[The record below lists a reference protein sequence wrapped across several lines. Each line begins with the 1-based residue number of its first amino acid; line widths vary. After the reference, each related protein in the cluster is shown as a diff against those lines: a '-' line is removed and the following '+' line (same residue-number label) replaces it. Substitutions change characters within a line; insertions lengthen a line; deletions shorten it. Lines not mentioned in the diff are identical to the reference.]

1 MLTLRN
7 GDRPVGR
14 PGASFEGFAERRT
27 AVNILFGS
35 GTAGRCR
42 RLHGHRPRQSTS
54 GELQVTVISR
64 ILREPVRCVGM
75 VCRCR
80 AHIVRCQ
87 GDVLAQR
94 FPVDTPARR
103 NRTHLFRRR
112 RPRRG
117 PCARILRRV
126 SVANCCRAHIVRRQ
140 GNVLAQRFPV
150 DTPARRNRTHLLR
163 SVGVAGPSGPNI
175 LCCQGYILLQRFP
188 IYRPGLGHPLRLGR
202 RPALFIETNHLTG
215 LAGKRSLLTIPRGL
229 LLPYYP
235 HGSVNLRAGK
245 NTAIFVHGGHFTPLR
260 EYRILPQIPPRWRD
274 GLQTTARS
282 ILCSPRPPRLGRR

>member
-94 FPVDTPARR
+94 FPVDT
-103 NRTHLFRRR
+103 
-112 RPRRG
+112 
-117 PCARILRRV
+117 
-126 SVANCCRAHIVRRQ
+126 S
-140 GNVLAQRFPV
+140 
-150 DTPARRNRTHLLR
+150 ARRNRTHLLR